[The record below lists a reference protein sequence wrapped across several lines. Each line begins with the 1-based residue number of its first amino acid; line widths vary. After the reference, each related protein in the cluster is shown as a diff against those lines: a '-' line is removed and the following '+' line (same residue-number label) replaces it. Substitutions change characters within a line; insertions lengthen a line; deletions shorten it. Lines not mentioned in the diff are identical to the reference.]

1 MFYHPKLI
9 KAGWEGL
16 LLYPLLCELADEE
29 GKIEEE
35 WLDPVYLNAVTRVP
49 VEVLTAG
56 ISGLTG
62 LFLHPLG
69 EGLYGLAPALGS
81 APPRGGGRT
90 RAHASGHNA
99 QPRMRAKVGSE
110 ASVCASADERPHAH
124 EADSFEKYLNE
135 QWGELVNRGK
145 PLSQWITL
153 QQDAHPSMDLMAE
166 AKKARAWELSQKK
179 PKRSIRRFLT
189 NWFSRADGF
198 NREIEIRAEGGVKHW
213 SGMNKRERDKAI
225 SSGGSER
232 CVTISGVSV
241 NRDLNDNLFVLSGQ
255 DICNPKLPW
264 RRSVS
269 AAIKRAL
276 EGSGDPYDQDEVKA
290 ALGNYAKEPARA
302 ENDRALTWAIDQIVT
317 DVRYELGMLPV

>member
-1 MFYHPKLI
+1 MFYHPKLV

-16 LLYPLLCELADEE
+16 LLYPLLRELSDED

-49 VEVLTAG
+49 VEILTSG
-56 ISGLTG
+56 IAGLTG

-69 EGLYGLAPALGS
+69 DGLYGLAPALGS
-81 APPRGGGRT
+81 APSRGGGRIQ
-90 RAHASGHNA
+90 ASGSAHNTQA
-99 QPRMRAKVGSE
+99 HMRALEGSV
-110 ASVCASADERPHAH
+110 ASDRAGTDERPHAH
-124 EADSFEKYLNE
+124 EDGEIDKYLNK
-135 QWGELVNRGK
+135 QWGELINRGK
-145 PLSQWITL
+145 PLHEWVAL
-153 QQDAHPSMDLMAE
+153 QQDAHPSMDLLAE
-166 AKKARAWELSQKK
+166 AKKARAWELRQKK
-179 PKRSIRRFLT
+179 PKRSIRRFLA
-189 NWFSRADGF
+189 NWFSRAEGF
-198 NREIEIRAEGGVKHW
+198 SREIEIRAEGGVKHW

-232 CVTISGVSV
+232 CVTINGCSV
-241 NRDLNDNLFVLSGQ
+241 NRDLSDNLFVLSGQ
-255 DICNPKLPW
+255 DICNPSLPW
-264 RRSVS
+264 REFVA

>member
-1 MFYHPKLI
+1 MMFYHPKLV
-9 KAGWEGL
+9 KAGWESL
-16 LLYPLLCELADEE
+16 LLYPLLRELADEE
-29 GKIEEE
+29 GRIEEE

-62 LFLHPLG
+62 VLLTPLG
-69 EGLYGLAPALGS
+69 EGLYGLAHAGAS
-81 APPRGGGRT
+81 APTREGGRM
-90 RAHASGHNA
+90 RAQPSGHNA
-99 QPRMRAKVGSE
+99 QPRMRALEGSV
-110 ASVCASADERPHAH
+110 ASVRASTDERPHAH
-124 EADSFEKYLNE
+124 EAVGFEKYLNE

-145 PLSQWITL
+145 PLHGWIAL
-153 QQDAHPSMDLMAE
+153 QQDAHPSMDLLAE

-232 CVTISGVSV
+232 CVTINGCSV
-241 NRDLNDNLFVLSGQ
+241 NRDLDDNLFILSGQ
-255 DICNPKLPW
+255 DICNPTLPW
-264 RRSVS
+264 RKFVA

-276 EGSGDPYDQDEVKA
+276 EGSGDPYDQDEIKA
-290 ALGNYAKEPARA
+290 ALGVKEPARA

-317 DVRYELGMLPV
+317 DVRYELGILPV